1 MSEQRLPEVS
11 SANPTD
17 GDDHTYY
24 IDDSLTVM
32 GHLTACNK
40 CGRKILVEM
49 ALIGSQHH
57 VGLTATCGEC
67 LMISEELRNEHPQ
80 IAAKIDRWLH
90 EERIQ
95 NVNEQTRRGNV
106 S

>member
-1 MSEQRLPEVS
+1 MSEQPLPDAPS
-11 SANPTD
+11 GNATD

-32 GHLTACNK
+32 GQLTACNK
-40 CGRKILVEM
+40 CGRTILVEM
-49 ALIGSQHH
+49 ALIGVQHH

-67 LMISEELRNEHPQ
+67 LMIPQQFRKEHPQ
-80 IAAKIDRWLH
+80 IAAKIDRWL
-90 EERIQ
+90 Q
-95 NVNEQTRRGNV
+95 GVKANKQDQ

>member
-1 MSEQRLPEVS
+1 MSEQPLRDVPP
-11 SANPTD
+11 AKATD
-17 GDDHTYY
+17 EDDPTYY
-24 IDDSLTVM
+24 IDDALTIM

-49 ALIGSQHH
+49 ALIGAQHH

-67 LMISEELRNEHPQ
+67 LMLPEQLRKEYPR
-80 IAAKIDRWLH
+80 IAAKIDRWLQGGQQKKH
-90 EERIQ
+90 LQ
-95 NVNEQTRRGNV
+95 